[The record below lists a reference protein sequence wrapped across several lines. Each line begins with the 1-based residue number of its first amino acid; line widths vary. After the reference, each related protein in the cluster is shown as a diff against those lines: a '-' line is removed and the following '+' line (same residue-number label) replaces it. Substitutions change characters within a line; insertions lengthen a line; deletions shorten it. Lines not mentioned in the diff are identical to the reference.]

1 MVLSPLSRGDIVW
14 YHSVM
19 STNRKATLIRL
30 TEQDI
35 EIINRLKEHHG
46 VTSTNEV
53 LRMALRS
60 ALRELPTGRGGRLT
74 PT

>member
-1 MVLSPLSRGDIVW
+1 
-14 YHSVM
+14 M

-35 EIINRLKEHHG
+35 EIIQKLKEHYG

-60 ALRELPTGRGGRLT
+60 ALRELPSTPAPNKERRLH
-74 PT
+74 PHV